1 MKEKQK
7 HKHKIF
13 YLPIIICASL
23 IVCLAVMFY
32 VNQMNATISENI
44 MNSISEIAEHDK
56 ETIQTY
62 IEICWTDLD
71 EIRKRFTSFECKTL
85 EDVETRMNLECAS
98 SSFNHIYL
106 VAKNGTVYTDKYVVY
121 KPNDNNT
128 DRELNFLPYFENG
141 ADKIVIRYDDKIEGA
156 WMSRDSILYGIR
168 IDGYSVDGVEMA
180 ALIGISDISSIQDN
194 MVIDSFIKNGES
206 RGHSALI
213 DINGNYIINVD
224 HDIYSSGQNNLYDH
238 LSASKSSELTNE
250 DIHTKLQNRETF
262 GFYHSHANETGKELF
277 YFIPL
282 DDSFDLYFI
291 MSINQ
296 EVFLEQTHA
305 QVSLSM
311 TMAIIT
317 VCTVIAMLLIIMKL
331 QAKAIRTTESAKS
344 QKDFLSNMSH
354 EIRTPLNG
362 LIGMNHLIMM
372 NIDDDS
378 QKPQIKEWLNK
389 SHSTANYLLSLVN
402 DILDISKLQAGKVD
416 IITRPMLISSLIDE
430 VSAMQADNI
439 KIRGVEFIVE
449 KDITEP
455 CIEGDMI
462 RTKQILMN
470 IVGNAAKFTP
480 EGKYIRLS
488 VSQKKV
494 DDENVI
500 TTYRCEDTGIGIS
513 KEYID
518 KIFDSFS
525 QERSR
530 NTNGIKG
537 TGLGMAISK
546 LLANA
551 MGGDITVESELNCG
565 STFTVTI
572 PSKIVHDIPN
582 DLKML
587 EEADG
592 SKDTTHSVYRADG
605 KPLKILVA
613 EDVELN
619 AEILLEILKIE
630 GFETVLAKNGQE
642 ALDIFSSSEK
652 GEFDII
658 LMDMQMPI
666 MDGCTAA
673 KSIRKLERADAETV
687 TIYACTANMF
697 QEDREQAL
705 ASGMNDFLTKPID
718 VELLLEKLQKN
729 GTINESE
736 E

>member
-1 MKEKQK
+1 
-7 HKHKIF
+7 
-13 YLPIIICASL
+13 
-23 IVCLAVMFY
+23 
-32 VNQMNATISENI
+32 MNDTISENI
-44 MNSISEIAEHDK
+44 INSISEIAEHDK

-62 IEICWTDLD
+62 IEICWKDLH
-71 EIRKRFTSFECKTL
+71 EIKARFTSFECKTL
-85 EDVETRMNLECAS
+85 ENVETRMNLECAS

-106 VAKNGTVYTDKYVVY
+106 VAKDGTVYTDKYVVY
-121 KPNDNNT
+121 KPGDDT
-128 DRELNFLPYFENG
+128 TGRDLNFLPYFKNG
-141 ADKIVIRYDDKIEGA
+141 EDKVVARYDDKMEGA
-156 WMSRDSILYGIR
+156 WISKESILYGIR
-168 IDGYSVDGVEMA
+168 LDDYSVEGVDMI

-194 MVIDSFIKNGES
+194 MVIDSFIKNGKS

-213 DINGNYIINVD
+213 DLNGNYIINVD
-224 HDIYSSGQNNLYDH
+224 QDIYSTEQNNLYDH
-238 LSASKSSELTNE
+238 LLAAKSADLTNDE
-250 DIHTKLQNRETF
+250 IHEKLQNRETF
-262 GFYHSHANETGKELF
+262 GFYHSHANELGKELF

-282 DDSFDLYFI
+282 DDNFDLYFI
-291 MSINQ
+291 MSVNQ
-296 EVFLEQTHA
+296 EVFVEQRERL
-305 QVSLSM
+305 VSLSM

-317 VCTVIAMLLIIMKL
+317 VLTVIVMLLVIMRL
-331 QAKAIRTTESAKS
+331 QAKTIRTTESARS
-344 QKDFLSNMSH
+344 QKEFLSNMSH

-362 LIGMNHLIMM
+362 LIGMNHLIMV
-372 NIDDDS
+372 NIDDES

-416 IITRPMLISSLIDE
+416 VISEPMLISSMIDE
-430 VSAMQADNI
+430 VCAMQADNI
-439 KIRGVEFIVE
+439 KNRGVDFVVE
-449 KDITEP
+449 KEITEP

-480 EGKYIRLS
+480 KGKRIRLS
-488 VSQKKV
+488 VMQKKT
-494 DDENVI
+494 DDENVV

-530 NTNGIKG
+530 NSNGIKG

-551 MGGDITVESELNCG
+551 MGGDITVESELDCG
-565 STFTVTI
+565 SIFTVTI
-572 PSKIVHDIPN
+572 PSKIVHDVPPE
-582 DLKML
+582 LK
-587 EEADG
+587 EVHESEIAAR
-592 SKDTTHSVYRADG
+592 SVYRADG

-619 AEILLEILKIE
+619 AEVLLEILKME

-642 ALDIFSSSEK
+642 ALDVFSQSEK

-658 LMDMQMPI
+658 LMDMQMPV

-673 KSIRKLERADAETV
+673 KNIRKLERADAQTIV
-687 TIYACTANMF
+687 IYACTANMF

-705 ASGMNDFLTKPID
+705 ASGMNGFLTKPID
-718 VELLLEKLQKN
+718 VDVMLEKLRKS
-729 GTINESE
+729 GTIYKMGE
-736 E
+736 